1 MFHGEIKDACGDGR
15 KQAAMFSDVTLQQR
29 IPVDRPARQ
38 VKLRGLDRVN
48 WFWKLSITAHNLT
61 RMRRLIPIELLVQ

>member
-1 MFHGEIKDACGDGR
+1 
-15 KQAAMFSDVTLQQR
+15 MFSYVTLQQR

-48 WFWKLSITAHNLT
+48 WFWKLSIAAHNLT
-61 RMRRLIPIELLVQ
+61 RMRRLIPMELLTQ